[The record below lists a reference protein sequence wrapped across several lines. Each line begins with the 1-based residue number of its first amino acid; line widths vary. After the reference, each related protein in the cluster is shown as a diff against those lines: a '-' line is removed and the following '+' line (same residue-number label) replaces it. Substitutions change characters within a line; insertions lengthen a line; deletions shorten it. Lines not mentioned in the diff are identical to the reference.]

1 MKYSVFALF
10 LVIAGAFAFPQVE
23 DPQRDARIITGRI
36 RRAIE
41 ELQEKIIDA
50 GMDPLVVPRLDLEY
64 RPVPFFLEVRGFL
77 ENFEFTGASN
87 IAIHNLDYS
96 ALFNRLR
103 FDISLPELS
112 FVVGDSG
119 VTAIVLGN
127 RYNGQLHG
135 SLSISGI
142 RIDGEVRVNIGIISG
157 ISIRSLTLDFT
168 LGGIQSDLNVVFMG
182 EDFSDIVNKVL
193 GEDIPAAVAEN
204 RRRERRGRGGGER
217 RRGEEERRGGGESVY
232 KFSKM

>member
-1 MKYSVFALF
+1 MKNSVFVLF
-10 LVIAGAFAFPQVE
+10 LVIAGAFAFPQFE
-23 DPQRDARIITGRI
+23 DPQRDARIIVGNIIERRI

-41 ELQEKIIDA
+41 QLQENIIDA
-50 GMDPLVVPRLDLEY
+50 GMDPLVVPRFDLEY

-119 VTAIVLGN
+119 VTAVVFGN

-135 SLSISGI
+135 SLSISSI
-142 RIDGEVRVNIGIISG
+142 RIDGEVRVNVGIISG

-182 EDFSDIVNKVL
+182 EDYSDIVNKVL
-193 GEDIPAAVAEN
+193 GEDIPAAFAEN
-204 RRRERRGRGGGER
+204 REPINRFL
-217 RRGEEERRGGGESVY
+217 ESFVRDILDDIL
-232 KFSKM
+232 